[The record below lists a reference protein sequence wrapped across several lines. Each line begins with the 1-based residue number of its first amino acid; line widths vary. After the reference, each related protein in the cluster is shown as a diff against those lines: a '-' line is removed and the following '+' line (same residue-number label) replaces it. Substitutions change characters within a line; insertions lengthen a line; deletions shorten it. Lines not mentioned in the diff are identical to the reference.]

1 MKNLRI
7 TCTGNYRKPKFL
19 KIVNMVCQYFD
30 ESQYKVKI
38 VLTNE
43 FKGKKKFKNLNQDIE
58 IDSFENCIDNT
69 DCILSIGGDGTILS
83 TVRRL
88 GKKKIPILGIHIGH
102 LGFLAQSTEKN
113 LKEALQCLAENQYR
127 IDKRIILEVAI
138 DNKTVSYAF
147 NDVVID
153 HGSSGRILR
162 SQVYINKKHINNYES
177 DGIVVSTPTGST
189 GYSLSAGGPIV
200 SQNLDVINLTPVS
213 SHSLSAR
220 PIVLS
225 SLSEI
230 DVKFNRRFTDGA
242 LTIDGQERF
251 DLKKHNTVSIKKAK
265 HKAHLI
271 ILPNYDYMV
280 TLKEKLHWS

>member
-1 MKNLRI
+1 MKSLQI
-7 TCTGNYRKPKFL
+7 TCTGNYRKSKFL
-19 KIVNMVCQYFD
+19 KIVNMVFDYFNDNQYD
-30 ESQYKVKI
+30 ATV

-43 FKGKKKFKNLNQDIE
+43 FQSKKSFKNLNPNIK
-58 IDSFENCIDNT
+58 IDSFENCIKNT
-69 DCILSIGGDGTILS
+69 DFILSIGGDGTILS

-88 GKKKIPILGIHIGH
+88 GKKTIPILGIHIGH

-113 LKEALQCLAENQYR
+113 LLEALDCLRNKKYT
-127 IDKRIILEVAI
+127 INKRILLEVAI
-138 DNKTVSYAF
+138 DEKNVSYAF

-162 SQVYINKKHINNYES
+162 SDVYIDKKHVNNYES
-177 DGIVVSTPTGST
+177 DGIVISTPTGST

-200 SQNLDVINLTPVS
+200 SPNLDVINLTPIS

-225 SLSEI
+225 SSSKIEI
-230 DVKFNRRFTDGA
+230 KFNNRFSDGA
-242 LTIDGQERF
+242 LTVDGQERF
-251 DLKKHNTVSIKKAK
+251 NLKKDNVISVRKAK
-265 HKAHLI
+265 HKASLI
-271 ILPNYDYMV
+271 ILPNYDYMM